1 MTQVIKKTVIRSTD
15 VLPSASTSTTS
26 HTPTSAQQ
34 LLRSIQGSSIF
45 KPNNVNQFS
54 SLSTSP
60 AASSSSQIQSLH
72 VANVNKPLGLGGS
85 GAGDFQKL
93 TARKIAPGADG
104 STNSEQQQ
112 QQSLHI
118 SSTGN
123 TPRTGRRRRRRALTI
138 CMAHCR
144 YDIVRKTSEKFGLVE
159 VSEDQPWNIY
169 WTDYSVSL
177 ERAVEM
183 RRYQVSSKKE
193 NGKRR
198 LMNKKDDFSSD
209 RQRQQS
215 TYIEYK

>member
-15 VLPSASTSTTS
+15 ILPSTSTSTTS
-26 HTPTSAQQ
+26 HTPTPAQQ
-34 LLRSIQGSSIF
+34 LLRSIQGATLF

-93 TARKIAPGADG
+93 TARKIAAGADG
-104 STNSEQQQ
+104 SNNTEQ
-112 QQSLHI
+112 QQSLQT

-198 LMNKKDDFSSD
+198 LMNQKS
-209 RQRQQS
+209 
-215 TYIEYK
+215 